1 MQYRI
6 ASFIFVLMLIP
17 QIMFAASPSITNLP
31 EAVPAAQLPLLKG
44 DKAPVIGTDVSS
56 IEITNVRYAV
66 HNDAVSGDSKLRLV
80 MDVSGPVQ
88 ADAVIKDL
96 PVPRLVVS
104 VKGAGLGKIKSAQAL
119 DGKIAEQVSFSSAE
133 GSSMLI
139 IDLPNMIDDTDYRVF
154 TLPSDVKADKPYR
167 VVIDINK
174 PTPPVDLNFTAG
186 LKGKVIALDPGHGGS
201 DPGAIGQGGAKEK
214 TVTLAVAQK
223 LQTLLEKA
231 GAKVVM
237 TRRDDRDVYGPNA
250 TAVDEL
256 KARIITAATNK
267 ADIFVSIHADSFTNP
282 TAGGTS
288 TYYYRK
294 SLYDVMLAQNVQ
306 ASIIKAGG
314 LTNRN
319 ANPANFYVIKRSTM
333 PATLVELAFIS
344 NPDEEKLL
352 ISPQFQQRMAQGIY
366 EGLDSFFSLA
376 AKRGGGQ

>member
-1 MQYRI
+1 MHRRI
-6 ASFIFVLMLIP
+6 ASFAFVLMLIP
-17 QIMFAASPSITNLP
+17 QIMFAAAPNISNLP

-44 DKAPVIGTDVSS
+44 DNSPVKSAETSP
-56 IEITNVRYAV
+56 IEITNMRYAV
-66 HNDAVSGDSKLRLV
+66 HNDAVSGESKLRLV
-80 MDVSGPVQ
+80 IDVSGPVQ

-104 VKGAGLGKIKSAQAL
+104 VKGAALGSLKSKQVL
-119 DGKIAEQVSFSSAE
+119 DGKIAEQVSFSAAS
-133 GSSMLI
+133 GSSMVI
-139 IDLPNMIDDTDYRVF
+139 IDLPNMIDETDYRVF
-154 TLPSDVKADKPYR
+154 TLPRDIKADRPYR

-174 PTPPVDLNFTAG
+174 SVPPVIYNFAPG

-201 DPGAIGQGGAKEK
+201 DPGAIGPGGTKEK

-231 GAKVVM
+231 GAKVIM

-250 TAVDEL
+250 TAVEEL
-256 KARIITAATNK
+256 NARTIMGATNK
-267 ADIFVSIHADSFTNP
+267 ADIFVSIHADSFTNAA
-282 TAGGTS
+282 AGGTS

-294 SLYDVMLAQNVQ
+294 SPYDVMLAQNVQ
-306 ASIIKAGG
+306 TSIIKAGG
-314 LTNRN
+314 LLNRN
-319 ANPANFYVIKRSTM
+319 ANPANFYVIKRSIM

-366 EGLDSFFSLA
+366 EGLDSFFALA